1 MSLYKYARYKV
12 LLDPES
18 HKTQGLQV
26 GDVVRRQYFDGK
38 NLIYSL
44 MIVLQTGIDTVL
56 DKTGKE
62 LESSYFIG
70 ALIEGDEPVNGEL
83 LDFVRTTNLFNADR
97 SGALYLTASDSEAPF
112 MDIIDGMAFE
122 NSHAIL
128 LWEKG
133 GLTKQIAEDIHV

>member
-1 MSLYKYARYKV
+1 MFPVVSLRKIAH
-12 LLDPES
+12 PES
-18 HKTQGLQV
+18 HKTQGLQE
-26 GDVVRRQYFDGK
+26 GDVVRRQYLDGK

-44 MIVLQTGIDTVL
+44 MIVLQTGIDIIL

-62 LESSYFIG
+62 LESSFFIG

-83 LDFVRTTNLFNADR
+83 LDFVRTTNLFNTDR

-122 NSHAIL
+122 NSLCYL
-128 LWEKG
+128 LH
-133 GLTKQIAEDIHV
+133 QPDPPP